1 MAEFIQR
8 FYDKKIRHIMGG
20 RVYPGFIW
28 GPTAASE
35 YGTPYCIFVFHH
47 NWAVGT
53 LLHIVHNQCFSH
65 FSKSYF
71 RRERFG
77 GCAQVRLLVEKGCD
91 SKESGSGEEEESG
104 EELIKDLL
112 MEEFG

>member
-1 MAEFIQR
+1 MGRSEGTGLHLFLI
-8 FYDKKIRHIMGG
+8 FPNHI
-20 RVYPGFIW
+20 
-28 GPTAASE
+28 SE
-35 YGTPYCIFVFHH
+35 
-47 NWAVGT
+47 
-53 LLHIVHNQCFSH
+53 
-65 FSKSYF
+65 
-71 RRERFG
+71 ERDG

>member
-1 MAEFIQR
+1 MTNLTKCEDPAVWEENGKVR
-8 FYDKKIRHIMGG
+8 RDR
-20 RVYPGFIW
+20 
-28 GPTAASE
+28 
-35 YGTPYCIFVFHH
+35 TPLI
-47 NWAVGT
+47 
-53 LLHIVHNQCFSH
+53 SH

-71 RRERFG
+71 RRERSG